1 MQMKLQSFYFLIII
15 ACLLILSQFVSSQP
29 NKPIYQQK
37 RDSLFAFI
45 KSQKFPLIDYH
56 VHIKGGLTIEAV
68 LEKSKRMGIVC
79 GIAPNCGLNF
89 PITNDSLLLDY
100 FNKMRNYPVFLGMQA
115 EGREWTKAFS
125 KEAIVKFDYVFTD
138 ALTFTDDNG
147 KRMRIWLKEEV
158 EIKDAQAFM
167 DMYVKR
173 ILDVINTEPIDIF
186 VNPTFLPEVI
196 APRYDELWTNERMQK
211 VIGAAV
217 KRNIAIE
224 INDRYKIPG
233 AKFIKLAKKSGVKFS
248 FGTNNADTNFGDFS
262 YCKEMIKECN
272 LFYSDIFQPKCLK
285 EYLSKEK

>member
-1 MQMKLQSFYFLIII
+1 MKLRSFSV
-15 ACLLILSQFVSSQP
+15 LLIAICILILNQSVFSQTGKAV
-29 NKPIYQQK
+29 YQLK
-37 RDSLFAFI
+37 RDSLFAYI
-45 KSQKFPLIDYH
+45 KSLKFPLIDYH

-100 FNKMRNYPVFLGMQA
+100 YKKMRNYPVFLGMQA
-115 EGREWTKAFS
+115 EGREWTRTFS
-125 KEAIVKFDYVFTD
+125 KEAIAKFDYVFTD

-147 KRMRIWLKEEV
+147 KRMRIWLKDEV

-167 DMYVKR
+167 DMYVNR

-196 APRYDELWTNERMQK
+196 GSRYDELWTVTRMEK
-211 VIGAAV
+211 VIDAAV
-217 KRNIAIE
+217 KRHIAIE
-224 INDRYKIPG
+224 INDRYRIPS
-233 AKFIKLAKKSGVKFS
+233 AKFIKLAKKSGAKFS
-248 FGTNNADTNFGDFS
+248 FGTNNAETTFGDFS

-272 LFYSDIFQPKCLK
+272 LKYSDMFEPKCLK
-285 EYLSKEK
+285 QFNLKAK